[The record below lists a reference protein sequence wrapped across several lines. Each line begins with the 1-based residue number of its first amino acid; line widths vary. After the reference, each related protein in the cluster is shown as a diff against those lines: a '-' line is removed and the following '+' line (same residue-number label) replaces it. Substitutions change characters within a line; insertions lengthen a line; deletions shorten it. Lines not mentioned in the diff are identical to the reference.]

1 MLLTT
6 TGIVLKE
13 INIGESDRHITI
25 LTKDKGIVRAFAGSA
40 RRYKNRKS
48 AATQLLCYSNFTL
61 YKSRDTYKV
70 NEASPIEVFF
80 SLREDIERLTI
91 AQYISELCIY
101 TAPQDEEAEDYLRLV
116 LNSFSF
122 LANGKISPKLIKS
135 ITELRVAAL
144 SGYMPDLVGCCMCG
158 KSDNRS
164 YRFNP
169 IYPQIICNDCVN
181 SDAQGFIELDNTT
194 LAAMR
199 HIIYSEFKK
208 LYSFSIPD
216 NSIDYLSYVTEKY
229 VLAQTERRFSTLD
242 FYHNLGL

>member
-13 INIGESDRHITI
+13 MNIGESDRHITV
-25 LTKDKGIVRAFAGSA
+25 LTREKGVIRAFAGSA
-40 RRYKNRKS
+40 RRYKNKKS

-80 SLREDIERLTI
+80 SLREDIEKLTI

-101 TAPQDEEAEDYLRLV
+101 AAPQDEEAEDYLRLV
-116 LNSFSF
+116 LNSLSF
-122 LANGKISPKLIKS
+122 LANGKMNAKLIKS
-135 ITELRVAAL
+135 ITELRLAAL
-144 SGYMPDLVGCCMCG
+144 SGYMPDLIGCCKCG
-158 KSDNRS
+158 KSDS
-164 YRFNP
+164 GVYRFNP
-169 IYPQIICNDCVN
+169 VYPQIICADCV
-181 SDAQGFIELDNTT
+181 DADAKGFIELDKTT

-199 HIIYSEFKK
+199 HIIYSDFKR
-208 LYSFSIPD
+208 LYSFNIPD